1 MCVPNHTMKI
11 KITTNPIINLV
22 TENNTVSRV
31 SLTQD
36 NCLALNNI
44 GKAYKNL
51 CNRIAKEGLEVLSQY
66 NADAE
71 CRFSTSGM

>member
-1 MCVPNHTMKI
+1 
-11 KITTNPIINLV
+11 
-22 TENNTVSRV
+22 VSRI

-66 NADAE
+66 NAEAE

>member
-1 MCVPNHTMKI
+1 MKI

-22 TENNTVSRV
+22 TENNTVSRI

-36 NCLALNNI
+36 NCLALYNI

-51 CNRIAKEGLEVLSQY
+51 RNRIAKEGLEVLSQY
-66 NADAE
+66 NAGTE
-71 CRFSTSGM
+71 RRFSPSGM